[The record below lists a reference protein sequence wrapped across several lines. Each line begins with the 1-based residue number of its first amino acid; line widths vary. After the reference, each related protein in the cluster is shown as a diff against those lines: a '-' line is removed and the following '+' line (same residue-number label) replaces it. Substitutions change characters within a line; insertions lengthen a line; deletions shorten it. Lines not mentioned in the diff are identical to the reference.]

1 MNRRETADEPSMED
15 ILASI
20 RKIIADEPAS
30 AAASPLPLPQLSP
43 AGFSPAAK
51 DTQPSFP
58 APQPSLTA
66 RLNDVFGPGSIVP
79 GDRQNNASKP
89 LPASR
94 PVRSLMDDDLGD
106 MLADAPPKPAAQPG
120 AAAKPAPAV
129 IAEPT
134 ARSRPFPLDSA
145 AADRLSGRTSNASPQ
160 GPAAGEASR
169 FPLPQSS
176 SYPPNARLTELRT
189 TPQAQPPASFDTSPS
204 FPPQAAPQPEST
216 RPAPVVIASMAPMEQ
231 RPLPAARPFSF
242 APGAPVA
249 PVAAPAP
256 LFSSPAAPELL
267 ASRPEPTVLAS
278 SNPVPALPS
287 SIDPAYAAPAP
298 SDTVSFIPAP
308 PAQVSPAAPSQAPAT
323 QPSVAATIAPAASES
338 QAYPTGISAA
348 TLDFLKPRPKQ
359 ADPVPASALD
369 FLKPVPKAA
378 EPAPVAP
385 TPPEPVPASPTATP
399 IAAAERDGDANSALL
414 PAAAADEPRPNPAPP
429 VAAAPDPVTSDA
441 VTSDPATPAAAEP
454 AALDDPSVASASALG
469 ALAAG
474 LAASS
479 RDPGPE
485 IIVSAVEVSL
495 PKADTATQQ
504 DIPGVNTHIA
514 TATGVSVFSSPDSF
528 VGGAHLRPIS
538 TSTLDDTA
546 AELLRPMLRQWLDDN
561 MPRIVERA
569 LRIELTDA
577 VTVTAKTEP
586 EK

>member
-1 MNRRETADEPSMED
+1 MNRRETAEEPSMED

-51 DTQPSFP
+51 ETQPSFP

-79 GDRQNNASKP
+79 GDRQDHASKP

-120 AAAKPAPAV
+120 TAAKPAPAV
-129 IAEPT
+129 IAEPP

-145 AADRLSGRTSNASPQ
+145 AADRLSGRTSIPSPS
-160 GPAAGEASR
+160 GTAAGEASR
-169 FPLPQSS
+169 FPLSQSS
-176 SYPPNARLTELRT
+176 PYPPNTRLTELRT
-189 TPQAQPPASFDTSPS
+189 TPQAQPPASFDASPS
-204 FPPQAAPQPEST
+204 FPSQTAPQPASPPQPEAT

-249 PVAAPAP
+249 PSPAP
-256 LFSSPAAPELL
+256 SEPLT
-267 ASRPEPTVLAS
+267 SRPEPTVLAAS
-278 SNPVPALPS
+278 SPNPQTS
-287 SIDPAYAAPAP
+287 TAP
-298 SDTVSFIPAP
+298 SDTVSFTPAP
-308 PAQVSPAAPSQAPAT
+308 AAQVGPAAPSRAPAA
-323 QPSVAATIAPAASES
+323 QPSVAATIAPAASEN

-359 ADPVPASALD
+359 TDPVPASTLD
-369 FLKPVPKAA
+369 FLKPAPKAV

-385 TPPEPVPASPTATP
+385 AVPEPVSASPTAAP
-399 IAAAERDGDANSALL
+399 IPAEQRDADANSALP
-414 PAAAADEPRPNPAPP
+414 PAAAADEPTPNPSPVVP
-429 VAAAPDPVTSDA
+429 VAATAELVASEA

-454 AALDDPSVASASALG
+454 AALDPSVASASALG

-479 RDPGPE
+479 RESGPE
-485 IIVSAVEVSL
+485 IIVSAVEVSP

-504 DIPGVNTHIA
+504 DVPGVNTPVA